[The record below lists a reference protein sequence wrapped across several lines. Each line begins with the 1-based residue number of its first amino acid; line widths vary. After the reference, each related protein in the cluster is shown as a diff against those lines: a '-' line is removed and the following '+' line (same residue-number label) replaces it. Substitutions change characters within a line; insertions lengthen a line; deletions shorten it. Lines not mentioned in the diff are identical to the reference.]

1 MGIKTYRPVT
11 PGLRHRTGNR
21 FDELSGDAPY
31 KPLLVS
37 LPKSGGRDS
46 RGHLSMRNRGGGH
59 KQLYRVIDFK
69 RDKIGIPGTVET
81 VEYDP
86 NRSSFISLVKYR
98 DGERRYIIYPAGL
111 QVGQEIVSTDRQADI
126 LPGNAMPLRFIPL
139 GTVIH
144 NIELRKDKGGQVAKS
159 AGAGAQILAK
169 EGDYAQVRLP
179 SSEIRKV
186 HLDCRATIGQIGNAR
201 PLEHQRRQGRPEPLE
216 GHPAARPRHGHESHR
231 PSARRR
237 RGQGQGRPPSGQPG
251 RHPDQGLQDP
261 QEQADPGLHRPAQEQ
276 VIMSRSLH
284 KGPFIDGHLL
294 EKVQALSTPAGK
306 RQVVKTW
313 SRRSTIIPEMVGMTI
328 GVHNG
333 RKFIPVFVTENM
345 VGHKLGEFS
354 PTRHFKGHTSKTAKQ
369 LKVGKTP

>member
-1 MGIKTYRPVT
+1 MGIKTYRPTT
-11 PGLRHRTGNR
+11 PGIRHRTTNR
-21 FDELSGDAPY
+21 YEELSGDGPY

-69 RDKIGIPGTVET
+69 RDKIDIPGTVET

-98 DGERRYIIYPAGL
+98 DGERRYIIYPSGL
-111 QVGQEIVSTDRQADI
+111 KVGQEVVSTDRQADI

-169 EGDYAQVRLP
+169 EGDYAQVRMP

-186 HLDCRATIGQIGNAR
+186 HLDCRATIGQIGNLDHSNISVGKAGRNRWKGIR
-201 PLEHQRRQGRPEPLE
+201 PHVRGTAMNPVDHPHGGGEGRSK
-216 GHPAARPRHGHESHR
+216 G
-231 PSARRR
+231 
-237 RGQGQGRPPSGQPG
+237 G
-251 RHPDQGLQDP
+251 RHPVSPEGIP
-261 QEQADPGLHRPAQEQ
+261 T
-276 VIMSRSLH
+276 
-284 KGPFIDGHLL
+284 KGYKTRQNKRTQSFI
-294 EKVQALSTPAGK
+294 V
-306 RQVVKTW
+306 R
-313 SRRSTIIPEMVGMTI
+313 RRS
-328 GVHNG
+328 
-333 RKFIPVFVTENM
+333 K
-345 VGHKLGEFS
+345 
-354 PTRHFKGHTSKTAKQ
+354 
-369 LKVGKTP
+369 